1 MNVEV
6 AVQTDVRGASP
17 PSANGLVRLVDPAIS
32 SYGISARAV
41 EPGALVSHL
50 QITGDT
56 NE

>member
-17 PSANGLVRLVDPAIS
+17 SANDLVRLVDPAIS

-50 QITGDT
+50 HITGDT